1 MYFCFACDGDPRWSV
16 GWHFWD
22 RLLNHCPVQ
31 GLLPALTTRRWR
43 NMKAAVSV
51 AGDSRWTHI
60 KLNFAS
66 YVLRW
71 RFFLVSSLGIP
82 CYIWGMA
89 IGLSLFQGH
98 IYVYI
103 HMATL
108 IKTLIGQPQHTAT
121 AEKQSRQQSSRK
133 SSKVHSIHCVVFG
146 FITVFPQLASCFI
159 INALERPVSQRC

>member
-1 MYFCFACDGDPRWSV
+1 MVIPGDQWADISGIGCSTTALSRASCQHWQQGGGGTWRPQSQSLETAGELISSWTLQAM
-16 GWHFWD
+16 FWD
-22 RLLNHCPVQ
+22 
-31 GLLPALTTRRWR
+31 G
-43 NMKAAVSV
+43 
-51 AGDSRWTHI
+51 G
-60 KLNFAS
+60 
-66 YVLRW
+66 
-71 RFFLVSSLGIP
+71 FFLVSSLGIP

-89 IGLSLFQGH
+89 IGLSLVQGH

-133 SSKVHSIHCVVFG
+133 SSKVHSIHCVVFE